1 MGEAADNAVAYFQR
15 RFRNDFDVRP
25 KHDRRRHK
33 ILACP
38 TCGKKPL
45 YFQEESS
52 NNWILAE
59 FDENN
64 KLTRHVCKMRFG
76 AWAGR

>member
-1 MGEAADNAVAYFQR
+1 LKHFDNDWIVK
-15 RFRNDFDVRP
+15 P

-33 ILACP
+33 VLACP

-45 YFQEESS
+45 YFEEEFT

-64 KLTRHVCKMRFG
+64 KLVRHVCKMKFG
-76 AWAGR
+76 VRAGR